1 MLCHWQVRNGLV
13 MVSDVFVSLKCA
25 VEHAINSLSQRY
37 ESILNDKYE
46 NENKVLLL
54 IIRQYGDP

>member
-37 ESILNDKYE
+37 EIILNDKYE
-46 NENKVLLL
+46 SMRIKCC
-54 IIRQYGDP
+54 Y